1 VLLSRESSRS
11 IDRQARCGAASQF
24 EDLVVER
31 DLMAFS
37 CRRNHRHIDRMSGL
51 ANEDPAAPQQLLAG
65 LLCPG
70 EVACMLG
77 VSRSWLYDA
86 AKDGRVPSIR
96 LGGQDGPVRFV
107 ERDLAEWVERARAGW
122 LPGDSTA
129 DTLRRAA
136 A

>member
-1 VLLSRESSRS
+1 
-11 IDRQARCGAASQF
+11 
-24 EDLVVER
+24 
-31 DLMAFS
+31 
-37 CRRNHRHIDRMSGL
+37 MSGRTDEV
-51 ANEDPAAPQQLLAG
+51 AGVTPQPLLAG

-96 LGGQDGPVRFV
+96 LGGPDGPVRFV
-107 ERDLAEWVERARAGW
+107 ERDLVEWLERARAGW

-136 A
+136 AA